1 MKIKPLIIALSG
13 IVLAGT
19 ICTSAFFSY
28 AQADSESTVQAEE
41 ISTSDY
47 EEILTPYQKVF
58 DEFNSTHD
66 TTYGFMT
73 EEQLARHNMN
83 REEYLKEMV
92 NIYGSMTTEEF
103 ENFLET
109 TYNNSKECY
118 AENLPYY
125 KTEENVEEVVVESS
139 NINGN
144 GTFYFLGD

>member
-13 IVLAGT
+13 IALAGT
-19 ICTSAFFSY
+19 VCTSAFFSY
-28 AQADSESTVQAEE
+28 AQTESTVQAEE

-47 EEILTPYQKVF
+47 EEILAPYQKVF

-73 EEQLARHNMN
+73 EEQLASHNMN

-109 TYNNSKECY
+109 AYNNDKGYY

-125 KTEENVEEVVVESS
+125 ETEENVEEVVVESGTMDE
-139 NINGN
+139 NGN
-144 GTFYFLGD
+144 FYLLDND